1 MVNSVNHIW
10 DLLNDVFDPEVPV
23 LSVVDLGI
31 VRSVE
36 EVENVI
42 HVTIT
47 PTYIGCPAMQTI
59 EKDIKKKLEGQGI
72 EKYQINTVL
81 SPAWTTDWMSQ
92 EGKKKLKDY
101 GIAPPQ
107 NEPDKS
113 LLFADPIIV
122 PCPKCDSEDTK
133 MVSQFGSTACKAHY
147 QCNQCL
153 EPFDYF
159 KCFR

>member
-1 MVNSVNHIW
+1 MVNSEGEIW
-10 DLLNDVFDPEVPV
+10 DLLEGVFDPEVPV

-31 VRSVE
+31 IRSVSIE
-36 EVENVI
+36 KKTVHI
-42 HVTIT
+42 TIT

-59 EKDIKKKLEGQGI
+59 EQDIESTFLESEIKDYKITTSI
-72 EKYQINTVL
+72 A
-81 SPAWTTDWMSQ
+81 PAWTTDWMS
-92 EGKKKLKDY
+92 ENGRKKLKAY

-113 LLFADPIIV
+113 SLFAHPVIV
-122 PCPKCDSEDTK
+122 PCPLCDSEDTK
-133 MVSQFGSTACKAHY
+133 MISQFGSTACKGHY
-147 QCNQCL
+147 QCNKCK

>member
-36 EVENVI
+36 KVDNVI

-59 EKDIKKKLEGQGI
+59 EKDIRFQ
-72 EKYQINTVL
+72 
-81 SPAWTTDWMSQ
+81 
-92 EGKKKLKDY
+92 
-101 GIAPPQ
+101 
-107 NEPDKS
+107 
-113 LLFADPIIV
+113 LF
-122 PCPKCDSEDTK
+122 
-133 MVSQFGSTACKAHY
+133 
-147 QCNQCL
+147 
-153 EPFDYF
+153 
-159 KCFR
+159 